1 MWYLVVTRIAIAAI
15 AVGILAFVL
24 SHLEAATL
32 GIAGD
37 GHLWNMAFGL
47 VTLVVVDAVFSFCF
61 GDRWWF
67 WPDQSV
73 DQ

>member
-1 MWYLVVTRIAIAAI
+1 MWYLLVARIALAAI

-24 SHLEAATL
+24 SHVEAATL
-32 GIAGD
+32 GITGD
-37 GHLWNMAFGL
+37 GHLWNTAFGL
-47 VTLVVVDAVFSFCF
+47 VTVVVVDAVSSYWFD
-61 GDRWWF
+61 DRWWF

>member
-1 MWYLVVTRIAIAAI
+1 MYLVATRIVPAAI
-15 AVGILAFVL
+15 VVGILAVVL
-24 SHLEAATL
+24 SYLEAATL

-47 VTLVVVDAVFSFCF
+47 GTLVVVDAVFSYWF

-67 WPDQSV
+67 LPTAADQ
-73 DQ
+73 